1 MKTTLPI
8 TRLRMLVVMVLAG
21 VWLVVGGVEPVEAVC
36 GGTVRCN
43 KLDNNGTPIN
53 ERDDWCD
60 PSSYNNT
67 GCGAATT
74 QYACDVSY
82 DFQQS
87 CAAQRCYVADTCS
100 WGGSGSVPTATP
112 VPGATATPTKLPGN
126 NCTNESITIVVKGD
140 GLSLSPSN
148 KPTNSCVRQEFSTAE
163 ADLTGCNISWS
174 CSGNGNNAGSY
185 GTMTMCSD
193 KSCPI
198 KIKGVDSKYTG
209 CNASG
214 DGASASLA
222 NETCEVASKN
232 WNGGATVTVN
242 LTKPVASSPNPTCDF
257 SSPLSTSFSMN
268 TGASTDLKAN
278 SGNATS
284 AELYYRQEGSS
295 GSWTQLGSTE
305 TGTNPSI
312 TRNFSCTAG
321 MAGKTYQVACNASN
335 ATKTCTGNP
344 TVNAPLVNCGSDDLR
359 TVTCEVA
366 ARGWQDDQ
374 TAVL

>member
-1 MKTTLPI
+1 MSHAPAL
-8 TRLRMLVVMVLAG
+8 TRVIIVLVVL
-21 VWLVVGGVEPVEAVC
+21 WLTGLVTVGSAQAVC
-36 GGTVRCN
+36 GGQYKCKPYNADNVTCN
-43 KLDNNGTPIN
+43 QAPAAWYVSACTGDTSSACIN
-53 ERDDWCD
+53 SSLRDKDCCD
-60 PSSYNNT
+60 DVGVYN
-67 GCGAATT
+67 
-74 QYACDVSY
+74 S
-82 DFQQS
+82 
-87 CAAQRCYVADTCS
+87 CS
-100 WGGSGSVPTATP
+100 WSSDGPTATTA
-112 VPGATATPTKLPGN
+112 PGATATPTKLPGN

-163 ADLTGCNISWS
+163 AEVTGCNISWS
-174 CSGNGNNAGSY
+174 CSGSGNNAGSY
-185 GTMTMCSD
+185 GTMTMCND

-222 NETCEVASKN
+222 NGTCEVASKN

-268 TGASTDLKAN
+268 TGASTDLEAN

-344 TVNAPLVNCGSDDLR
+344 TVNAPLVDCGSDDLR

-374 TAVL
+374 TAVLWRDA